1 MKKTLLSF
9 VAVASI
15 TVAMSGQKTSAQE
28 ITVKKGDTLWGIS
41 QKYDTSVDNIKRLND
56 LDTDTIIE
64 NTKLVVKKDT
74 PTYKVKK
81 GDSLWKISKEK
92 NVSIKDLRSWNQLN
106 SVVIHP
112 GQVLKLAGDGQAAT
126 ASTAKAQP
134 AQAQPAKAQP
144 AKQAKQT
151 AQPAAKK
158 EPAVQKTASTKQST
172 GKTIT
177 VSATAYTANCNGC
190 SGTTATGVNL
200 KANPDAKVIAVDPNV
215 IPLGSKVYVEGYG
228 YATAADTGG
237 AIKGNK
243 IDVFIPSHDQA
254 MKWGRKTVNVQVL
267 N

>member
-56 LDTDTIIE
+56 LDSDTIVE

-81 GDSLWKISKEK
+81 GDNLWKISKDK
-92 NVSIKDLRSWNQLN
+92 NVSINELRSWNQLK
-106 SVVIHP
+106 SIVIHP

-126 ASTAKAQP
+126 TTTNTAKTENTTTT
-134 AQAQPAKAQP
+134 KAV
-144 AKQAKQT
+144 KQT
-151 AQPAAKK
+151 TQTPAKK
-158 EPAVQKTASTKQST
+158 EVPVQKTAASKEKA

-243 IDVFIPSHDQA
+243 IDVFIPSHSEALQ
-254 MKWGRKTVNVQVL
+254 WGRKTVNVQVL

>member
-28 ITVKKGDTLWGIS
+28 IKVQKGDTLWGIS
-41 QKYDTSVDNIKRLND
+41 QKYDTSVENIKRLNN
-56 LDTDTIIE
+56 LDSDTIIE
-64 NTKLVVKKDT
+64 NTNLVVKKEET
-74 PTYKVKK
+74 PTYKVQK
-81 GDSLWKISKEK
+81 GDSLWKISVAK
-92 NVSIKDLRSWNQLN
+92 NVSINELRSWNQLN
-106 SVVIHP
+106 SDVIHP
-112 GQVLKLAGDGQAAT
+112 GQVLKLAGDGSA
-126 ASTAKAQP
+126 ASTNTAQP
-134 AQAQPAKAQP
+134 AQPAQTEK
-144 AKQAKQT
+144 AKQPKQT
-151 AQPAAKK
+151 TQTTTKK
-158 EPAVQKTASTKQST
+158 ATAVQKTSTTTKEST

-200 KANPDAKVIAVDPNV
+200 KANPDAKVIAVDPSV

-243 IDVFIPSHDQA
+243 IDVFVPSHDQA
-254 MKWGRKTVNVQVL
+254 MQWGRKTVEVQVL

>member
-28 ITVKKGDTLWGIS
+28 IKVQKGDTLWGIS
-41 QKYDTSVDNIKRLND
+41 QKYDTSVENIKRLND
-56 LDTDTIIE
+56 LDSDTIIE
-64 NTKLVVKKDT
+64 NTRLVVKKEADT

-81 GDSLWKISKEK
+81 GDSLWKISNTK
-92 NVSIKDLRSWNQLN
+92 NVSINELRSWNQLK
-106 SVVIHP
+106 SDVIHP
-112 GQVLKLAGDGQAAT
+112 GQVLKLAGDGQAASANT
-126 ASTAKAQP
+126 
-134 AQAQPAKAQP
+134 AQPAKA
-144 AKQAKQT
+144 KQT
-151 AQPAAKK
+151 KQTTQTTTKK
-158 EPAVQKTASTKQST
+158 TTPVQKTSTTKKENT

-200 KANPDAKVIAVDPNV
+200 KANPDAKVIAVDPSV

-254 MKWGRKTVNVQVL
+254 MQWGRKTVEVQVL

>member
-15 TVAMSGQKTSAQE
+15 TVAMSGHKASAQE
-28 ITVKKGDTLWGIS
+28 ITVKKGDTLWEIS

-56 LDTDTIIE
+56 LDSDKIVE
-64 NTKLVVKKDT
+64 NTKLVVKKDI

-92 NVSIKDLRSWNQLN
+92 NVSINNLRAWNQLN

-126 ASTAKAQP
+126 TKTT
-134 AQAQPAKAQP
+134 
-144 AKQAKQT
+144 QAKPVSQKQT
-151 AQPAAKK
+151 TQATAKK
-158 EPAVQKTASTKQST
+158 EAKVQKTATTKAST

-228 YATAADTGG
+228 YATASDTGG

-243 IDVFIPSHDQA
+243 IDVFIPSHNEA
-254 MKWGRKTVNVQVL
+254 MQWGRKTVEVQVL

>member
-41 QKYDTSVDNIKRLND
+41 QKYDTSVDNIKKLNG
-56 LDTDTIIE
+56 LDSDTIIE
-64 NTKLVVKKDT
+64 NTQLVVKKET

-112 GQVLKLAGDGQAAT
+112 GQVLKLAGDGQAPVANTNKNTT
-126 ASTAKAQP
+126 AAKP
-134 AQAQPAKAQP
+134 AAKPAV
-144 AKQAKQT
+144 KQT
-151 AQPAAKK
+151 AQPTAKK
-158 EPAVQKTASTKQST
+158 APAVQKTAAAEAKPSA

-228 YATAADTGG
+228 YATASDTGG

-243 IDVFIPSHDQA
+243 IDVFIPSHDAA
-254 MKWGRKTVNVQVL
+254 MSWGRKTVKVQVL